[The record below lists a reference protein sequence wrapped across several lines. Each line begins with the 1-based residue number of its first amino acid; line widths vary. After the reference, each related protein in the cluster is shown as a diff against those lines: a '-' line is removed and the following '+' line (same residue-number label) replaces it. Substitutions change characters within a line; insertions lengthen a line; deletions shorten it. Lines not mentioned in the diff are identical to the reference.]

1 MIDQG
6 IIQKIKKL
14 LALASSDNENEAQAA
29 MMKAQELLA
38 KHKLTIR
45 DVNDVH
51 EESKVI
57 EKQTAVT
64 FKKATWKGRL
74 SSVIASNFC
83 CYNYYYTDKTHRVS
97 FMGLPEDVET
107 AVSVFEY
114 AVEYITGRTRQLK
127 RKYYRLGEST
137 RGLENDYA
145 QGFIIGLSQKYEAQK
160 QKNQEWAL
168 VLVKPQVV
176 IEAYQRKKWSK
187 KPVKTGAYLAGFSSV
202 YEQGQLDG
210 KNFVMVA
217 GHIGD

>member
-114 AVEYITGRTRQLK
+114 AVEYITGRTRQLT
-127 RKYYRLGEST
+127 G
-137 RGLENDYA
+137 
-145 QGFIIGLSQKYEAQK
+145 QGVQDEAGGD
-160 QKNQEWAL
+160 
-168 VLVKPQVV
+168 
-176 IEAYQRKKWSK
+176 EA
-187 KPVKTGAYLAGFSSV
+187 PGKTHRFDCNVNIDSV
-202 YEQGQLDG
+202 DLDP
-210 KNFVMVA
+210 FVRT
-217 GHIGD
+217 D